1 MEGIMS
7 IEIPESVMRNCGRDM
22 GFTMFRKSV
31 IDMDREELVAVV
43 NFLLEQQLG
52 QERES
57 ARREEL
63 GAQRRAIAP
72 F

>member
-1 MEGIMS
+1 MT
-7 IEIPESVMRNCGRDM
+7 IEIPESVMRNHGGDR
-22 GFTMFRKSV
+22 GFTFCRKPV
-31 IDMDREELVAVV
+31 VLCEREELIAVV
-43 NFLLEQQLG
+43 NFILEQQLR

-63 GAQRRAIAP
+63 GAQRRALAP